1 MTVMGGYVR
10 HRDRM
15 VQESVYQDL
24 RDTLIAC
31 RWMAGA
37 TSHEVFDPYDPG
49 SGPANVTTQSADVL
63 PLTQG
68 DEVKLIDFFPK
79 AELESFKTE
88 INTFALDN
96 GTADE
101 MIPMEMGSNAVE
113 QQYTFTMAF
122 WARSDAVALAVMN
135 DLRDRY
141 MGRLVRNETIALWD
155 YNATAT
161 DPVVRMDID
170 SFKYTQNVDAVAPG
184 EVHLFFAELVVTD
197 YVDAANS

>member
-1 MTVMGGYVR
+1 MTELGGYVR

-24 RDTLIAC
+24 KDTLIAC
-31 RWMAGA
+31 RWMAGTTA
-37 TSHEVFDPYDPG
+37 QPVSDPYTPDTFAVVTTG
-49 SGPANVTTQSADVL
+49 SGAVL

-68 DEVKLIDFFPK
+68 EPVNLIDFFPK
-79 AELESFKTE
+79 AELETFKTE

-96 GTADE
+96 GTADDL
-101 MIPMEMGSNAVE
+101 IPMELGSNAVE

-122 WARSDAVALAVMN
+122 WAKSDAVALAVLN

-141 MGRLVRNETIALWD
+141 AGRIVRNETVALWD
-155 YNATAT
+155 YNTSNT

-170 SFKYTQNVDAVAPG
+170 HFKYSQNVEAVTPG
-184 EVHLFFAELVVTD
+184 EVHLFFAQLVLTD

>member
-1 MTVMGGYVR
+1 MTELGGYVR

-24 RDTLIAC
+24 KDTLIAC
-31 RWMAGA
+31 RWMAGT
-37 TSHEVFDPYDPG
+37 TSQPVLDPYGTPG
-49 SGPANVTTQSADVL
+49 TFAQVTTNADQVL

-68 DEVKLIDFFPK
+68 HPINLIDFFPK
-79 AELESFKTE
+79 AELETFRTE

-96 GTADE
+96 GTADD
-101 MIPMEMGSNAVE
+101 MIPMEMGSNATE

-122 WARSDAVALAVMN
+122 WASSDAVALAVMN

-141 MGRLVRNETIALWD
+141 MGRLVRNETVALWD
-155 YNATAT
+155 YNSGAP

-170 SFKYTQNVDAVAPG
+170 SFRYNQNVDAVAPG
-184 EVHLFFAELVVTD
+184 EVHLFFAQLVLTD